1 MINLPS
7 CHSWRLIKIMFLTMI
22 TLYQS
27 NIICCAL
34 RYLQVQKKC
43 LMVFFAILGLFQ
55 DSTKT
60 SFVEVYFFFFVFQRK
75 YSIFVYDEKMHL
87 VDIWII
93 KYLNTWIRDL
103 MCFQVFTILFMIKVY
118 FKYWIIGVK
127 LTEMQ
132 CKGGLHWS
140 VGTTRLWDRLPF

>member
-1 MINLPS
+1 
-7 CHSWRLIKIMFLTMI
+7 MI

-34 RYLQVQKKC
+34 RYLQVQKK
-43 LMVFFAILGLFQ
+43 MSNGFFAILGLFQ

-103 MCFQVFTILFMIKVY
+103 MCFQVVIILF
-118 FKYWIIGVK
+118 
-127 LTEMQ
+127 
-132 CKGGLHWS
+132 
-140 VGTTRLWDRLPF
+140 LW